1 MQRFYVN
8 DFRKWLNKLRKSQ
21 WQLKAIVCLQSLVH
35 DRSQLWIASNSSLCL
50 GRAHS
55 IWLTSSVF
63 PWNIPYWVLSVPEL
77 WERWIRGAVPVWWFV
92 CWRNMEGDDGSCPR
106 SSEPRDNRRS
116 RADSILAL
124 PLCSALPVIP
134 YKTRSM
140 CPCSQLKSCILLEAF
155 RNCQRGKADVVCSC
169 SFPRNVILHYCITV
183 LKAKNEKSQE
193 WVSVTFVKNAMGR
206 SNLLSS
212 VNTAGFG

>member
-63 PWNIPYWVLSVPEL
+63 PRNIPYWVLSVPEL

-92 CWRNMEGDDGSCPR
+92 CWRNVEGDDGLCPR
-106 SSEPRDNRRS
+106 SSEPRDNRSS

-124 PLCSALPVIP
+124 PLCSALLSQSFL
-134 YKTRSM
+134 TRPGACAPAASWRAAF
-140 CPCSQLKSCILLEAF
+140 CWRLLGIAEGQSRCCLF
-155 RNCQRGKADVVCSC
+155 L
-169 SFPRNVILHYCITV
+169 F
-183 LKAKNEKSQE
+183 
-193 WVSVTFVKNAMGR
+193 
-206 SNLLSS
+206 LS
-212 VNTAGFG
+212 